1 MSNKKNFKVGSR
13 KWLGLAAV
21 ALPTL
26 LISIDTSVLYLALP
40 HLSIALKANSSQQ
53 LWIMD
58 IYGFMLAGFLIT
70 MGNIGDRIGYRRLL
84 IWGST
89 IFGLVSAMAAFSTN
103 PNILIA
109 TRAVMGIAG
118 ATLMPSTLALIRNMF
133 TDQKQRGIAISV
145 WISCMMV
152 GMVAGPLVG
161 GLMLEHFWWG
171 SVFLLGLPVMIVIVL
186 TGKILLPEYRH
197 TSTKRLDIIGVF
209 YSLAAIL
216 PLIYGLTEFSRNNFQ
231 LLSIIAA
238 MLGLIFSTLLVY
250 REYSNSDS
258 LLDLALFKNPV
269 FSTTLITM
277 LLVAVIMGGV
287 ALFIAQYL
295 QMVLELSPLHTGLWM
310 IPQALAM
317 ILGSSLIPVLAKRHR
332 PSHII
337 TIGLAIS
344 TMGMLLITFMP
355 NIGGLFFVV
364 TGFVLSVMGV
374 SPVLVLGTGIIIGS
388 VSEQKAGVASSIS
401 ETSNHLGVALGV
413 AILGSIGSFVYY
425 TTIDKHLPYYLS
437 KESQQVVRESIVG
450 AHYVASTLNVEKG
463 TTLLTFAK
471 MAYINGFRIISG
483 VGALVFAFLFLF
495 VALKYRNVNTKEA

>member
-1 MSNKKNFKVGSR
+1 MGRK

-58 IYGFMLAGFLIT
+58 IYGFMLAAFLIT
-70 MGNIGDRIGYRRLL
+70 MGNIGDRIGYRKLL
-84 IWGST
+84 MFGST
-89 IFGLVSAMAAFSTN
+89 IFGLASAMAAFSTN

-145 WISCMMV
+145 WISCFMV

-171 SVFLLGLPVMIVIVL
+171 SVFLLGLPVMIVVVL
-186 TGKILLPEYRH
+186 TVKMLLPEYRH
-197 TSTKRLDIIGVF
+197 NNSKRLDIIGVF

-231 LLSIIAA
+231 SFSIIAIIT
-238 MLGLIFSTLLVY
+238 GIIFSALFIY
-250 REYSNSDS
+250 REYTNSDS
-258 LLDLALFKNPV
+258 LLDFALFKNSIFNTMV
-269 FSTTLITM
+269 ITM
-277 LLVAVIMGGV
+277 LLVAVVMGGV

-295 QMVLELSPLHTGLWM
+295 QMVLELSPLNAGLWM

-317 ILGSSLIPVLAKRHR
+317 ILGSSLIPVLAKNYR
-332 PSHII
+332 PSYII

-344 TMGMLLITFMP
+344 TMGMLLITLMP
-355 NIGGLFFVV
+355 NIGGLSFIV
-364 TGFVLSVMGV
+364 TGFVLSVIGV

-388 VSEQKAGVASSIS
+388 APVEKAGAASSIS

-413 AILGSIGSFVYY
+413 AILGSIGSFVYH
-425 TTIDKHLPYYLS
+425 TTIDKHLTYYLS
-437 KESQQVVRESIVG
+437 IESQQVVRESIIG
-450 AHYVASTLNVEKG
+450 AHYVASTLNVEQG
-463 TTLLTFAK
+463 AALLASAK

-483 VGALVFAFLFLF
+483 GGALIFAFLLLF
-495 VALKYRNVNTKEA
+495 VTIKFRNVKTAEGL

>member
-1 MSNKKNFKVGSR
+1 MNNKENLKAGRK

-40 HLSIALKANSSQQ
+40 HLSIDLKANSSQQ

-84 IWGST
+84 IIGST
-89 IFGLVSAMAAFSTN
+89 IFGLTSAMAAFSTN

-109 TRAVMGIAG
+109 ARAVMGIAG

-145 WISCMMV
+145 WISCFMV

-171 SVFLLGLPVMIVIVL
+171 SVFLLGLPVMLVIVL
-186 TGKILLPEYRH
+186 TGRILLPEYRH
-197 TSTKRLDIIGVF
+197 NNSKRLDIIGVF
-209 YSLAAIL
+209 YSLATIL

-231 LLSIIAA
+231 SFSIIAVII
-238 MLGLIFSTLLVY
+238 GVIFSIIFIY
-250 REYSNSDS
+250 REYTISDS
-258 LLDLALFKNPV
+258 LLDFDLFKNSV
-269 FSTTLITM
+269 FNTTVITM
-277 LLVAVIMGGV
+277 LLVAVVMGGV

-295 QMVLELSPLHTGLWM
+295 QMVLELSPLKAGLWM

-317 ILGSSLIPVLAKRHR
+317 ILGSSLIPVLARCYR
-332 PSHII
+332 PSYII
-337 TIGLAIS
+337 TTGLAIS
-344 TMGMLLITFMP
+344 TTGMLLITFMP
-355 NIGGLFFVV
+355 NIGGLSFIV
-364 TGFVLSVMGV
+364 TGFVLSVIGV

-388 VSEQKAGVASSIS
+388 APEEKAGAASSIS

-413 AILGSIGSFVYY
+413 AILGSIGSFVYHSA
-425 TTIDKHLPYYLS
+425 IDKHLPNYLS

-450 AHYVASTLNVEKG
+450 AHYVASSLNFEQG
-463 TTLLTFAK
+463 AALLASAK

-483 VGALVFAFLFLF
+483 VGALIFAFSSLF
-495 VALKYRNVNTKEA
+495 VTIKFRNVKTAEA